1 VKITILSKNN
11 HLRDVLRLAL
21 PAAFKHL
28 LDILQLLI
36 DMIMV
41 GIINVA
47 ALAAVGMSMQF
58 MMVINVVMTLYIVGG
73 NAVIS
78 RLIGEGRK
86 HRASSL
92 LYTLSIFALAISIPI
107 TLVGYFNAENFYL
120 WMGAEQDLAA
130 YGRDY
135 FEVIM
140 IGMPL
145 IFLDALMYNA
155 LSAAGDTKSS
165 LYIKII
171 SAIVNLTLNYLFI
184 FGHGGF
190 EPMGI
195 AGAAYATII
204 SYALNNVIYL
214 FLLQQKNAKLHLLK
228 HFSKVDLFRALE
240 VGKHAALDRLMS
252 VSSFILFVWVI
263 TAYGTAAVAGYQVG
277 LRIEGLAFMPGFGF
291 AIAAAA
297 LVGQNLGAKKLEASY
312 ETGLYAIKIA
322 ATFMGLLGIILA
334 LFPAFFISF
343 FTQDISTIASASIY
357 LQLVGIS
364 QVPLAMTFVINGA
377 LRGAGATKTTL
388 RVNVTS
394 LWVLRVIPS
403 LVLYYLGFEL
413 IWIFIAMTV
422 ETFIKGGVFWYIY
435 QKKAWQKT
443 EV

>member
-1 VKITILSKNN
+1 MPNTLSKNT
-11 HLRDVLRLAL
+11 HLREVLALAL

-41 GIINVA
+41 GMINVA

-58 MMVINVVMTLYIVGG
+58 MMVINVIMTLYIVGG
-73 NAVIS
+73 NAIIS

-92 LYTLSIFALAISIPI
+92 LYSLGLFAIAIAVPI
-107 TLVGYFNAENFYL
+107 TLLGYFNAESFYL
-120 WMGAEQDLAA
+120 WMGAEADLASF
-130 YGRDY
+130 GGDY
-135 FEVIM
+135 FEI
-140 IGMPL
+140 ILLGMPL

-165 LYIKII
+165 LYIKIF
-171 SAIVNLTLNYLFI
+171 SALINLILNYLFI

-190 EPMGI
+190 EAMGI
-195 AGAAYATII
+195 AGAAYATVIAYGI
-204 SYALNNVIYL
+204 NIVIYG
-214 FLLQQKNAKLHLLK
+214 LLLRRKTSKLHLIRR
-228 HFSKVDLFRALE
+228 FNRVDLKRSLA
-240 VGKHAALDRLMS
+240 VGKHASLDRMMS
-252 VSSFILFVWVI
+252 VTSFILFVWVI
-263 TAYGTAAVAGYQVG
+263 TAYGTEAIAGYQVG

-291 AIAAAA
+291 AIAATA
-297 LVGQNLGAKKLEASY
+297 LVGQNLGAKRLEAAY

-322 ATFMGLLGIILA
+322 ALFMGTLGLFLA
-334 LFPAFFISF
+334 LFPAFFIGF
-343 FTQDISTIASASIY
+343 FTQDSATIEAASIY

-413 IWIFIAMTV
+413 IWIFVAMTV
-422 ETFIKGGVFWYIY
+422 ETYIKGGVFWYLY
-435 QKKAWQKT
+435 QKKRWQNT
-443 EV
+443 QV

>member
-1 VKITILSKNN
+1 MSKTS
-11 HLRDVLRLAL
+11 HLRDVLKIAL

-41 GIINVA
+41 GMINVA

-58 MMVINVVMTLYIVGG
+58 MMAINVIMTLYIVGG
-73 NAVIS
+73 NAIIS

-92 LYTLSIFALAISIPI
+92 LYTLTLFAVVLSIPVTI
-107 TLVGYFNAENFYL
+107 FGYLNAENFYV
-120 WMGAEQDLAA
+120 WMGAKADLAQYGHA
-130 YGRDY
+130 Y
-135 FEVIM
+135 FQVIM

-165 LYIKII
+165 LYIKIF
-171 SAIVNLTLNYLFI
+171 SAIINLILNYLFI

-204 SYALNNVIYL
+204 AYGVNLIIY
-214 FLLQQKNAKLHLLK
+214 FLLLQKRNSHLNFIKRWSL
-228 HFSKVDLFRALE
+228 VDLYRALS
-240 VGKHAALDRLMS
+240 VGKHAALDRLIS

-263 TAYGTAAVAGYQVG
+263 TAYGTAAIAGYQVG

-291 AIAAAA
+291 AIAATA
-297 LVGQNLGAKKLEASY
+297 LVGQNLGAKRLEAAY

-322 ATFMGLLGIILA
+322 AAFMGTLGIFLA

-343 FTQDISTIASASIY
+343 FTQDLETIEAASIY

-388 RVNVTS
+388 KVNVTS

-403 LVLYYLGFEL
+403 LILYTLGFEL

-422 ETFIKGGVFWYIY
+422 ETFIKGGVFLYIY
-435 QKKAWQKT
+435 QKKGWQQT
-443 EV
+443 AV

>member
-1 VKITILSKNN
+1 MTKVSYA
-11 HLRDVLRLAL
+11 RDVLRLAL

-41 GIINVA
+41 GMINVA

-58 MMVINVVMTLYIVGG
+58 MMVINVIMTLYIVGG
-73 NAVIS
+73 NAIIA

-86 HRASSL
+86 RRASSL
-92 LYTLSIFALAISIPI
+92 LYTLTLFALLISLPI
-107 TLVGYFNAENFYL
+107 TIFGYFNAENFYV
-120 WMGAEQDLAA
+120 WMGAEVDLAS

-135 FEVIM
+135 FEIIM

-171 SAIVNLTLNYLFI
+171 SAVINLVLNYLFI

-190 EPMGI
+190 EAMGI

-204 SYALNNVIYL
+204 AYTLN
-214 FLLQQKNAKLHLLK
+214 LLMYGVVLKRKEAKLHLVTTLNK
-228 HFSKVDLFRALE
+228 LDLLRALA
-240 VGKHAALDRLMS
+240 VGKNASLDRLMS
-252 VSSFILFVWVI
+252 VTSFILFVWVI
-263 TAYGTAAVAGYQVG
+263 TAYGTSAIAGYQVG

-291 AIAAAA
+291 AIAATA
-297 LVGQNLGAKKLEASY
+297 LVGQNLGAKKLEAAY

-322 ATFMGLLGIILA
+322 ALFMGSLGLLLA
-334 LFPAFFISF
+334 LFPESFIII
-343 FTQDISTIASASIY
+343 FTHDKATIEAASSY

-394 LWVLRVIPS
+394 LWILRVIPS
-403 LVLYYLGFEL
+403 LILYYLGFEL

-435 QKKAWQKT
+435 QKREWQSIK
-443 EV
+443 V

>member
-1 VKITILSKNN
+1 MSRPSY
-11 HLRDVLRLAL
+11 LRDVLRLAL

-41 GIINVA
+41 GMLNVA
-47 ALAAVGMSMQF
+47 ALATVGMSMQF

-73 NAVIS
+73 NAIIA
-78 RLIGEGRK
+78 RLVGERRR
-86 HRASSL
+86 HRASAL
-92 LYTLSIFALAISIPI
+92 LYSLSVFALFMSIPI
-107 TLVGYFNAENFYL
+107 TVFGYFNAENFYL
-120 WMGAEQDLAA
+120 WMGAEVDLAT

-135 FEVIM
+135 FEIIM

-165 LYIKII
+165 LYIKIF
-171 SAIVNLTLNYLFI
+171 SAGINLVLNYLLI

-190 EPMGI
+190 EAMGI
-195 AGAAYATII
+195 AGAAYATVIAYGFNII
-204 SYALNNVIYL
+204 IY
-214 FLLQQKNAKLHLLK
+214 FILLTRKDAKLHLLYRFNK
-228 HFSKVDLFRALE
+228 ADLVRALH
-240 VGKHAALDRLMS
+240 VGKHASLDRMMS
-252 VSSFILFVWVI
+252 VTSFILFVWVI
-263 TAYGTAAVAGYQVG
+263 TAYGTAAIAGYQVG

-291 AIAAAA
+291 AIAATA
-297 LVGQNLGAKKLEASY
+297 LVGQNLGAKNYEASY
-312 ETGLYAIKIA
+312 QTGLYAIKIA
-322 ATFMGLLGIILA
+322 AAFMGTLGMVLA

-343 FTQDISTIASASIY
+343 FTQDIITIDAASIY

-388 RVNVTS
+388 KVNVTS
-394 LWVLRVIPS
+394 LWILRVIPS
-403 LVLYYLGFEL
+403 LILYYLGFEL

-435 QKKAWQKT
+435 QKRNWQSIK
-443 EV
+443 V